1 MAIDSFLIGLVV
13 NGSHDNLLS
22 ISTVVLALIT
32 FFILIVAIILLRR
45 AQYFMRT
52 FNLREYQ
59 MLPQD
64 LREISLGIVYFERD
78 RELGRAIDCNTFSI
92 FLLVIGLVLCL
103 IA

>member
-1 MAIDSFLIGLVV
+1 MTYEESLWKLIDTQTSDIGHRLTVSSIFMAIDSFLVGLVV
-13 NGSHDNLLS
+13 NGSYDNLLS

-64 LREISLGIVYFERD
+64 LREISLKI
-78 RELGRAIDCNTFSI
+78 I
-92 FLLVIGLVLCL
+92 
-103 IA
+103 